1 MGETEPGDGAG
12 GAATAWDMDVEAGTA
27 GPRVAAG
34 GADVGAADGQDG
46 TGSVSTGGEAV
57 IDADGEG
64 GAGGATVTGVA
75 RAETS
80 NLGNCITHNR
90 SVTDTDT
97 LQLPRPGEDDAT
109 TSAASTSKLTIASRF
124 LS

>member
-1 MGETEPGDGAG
+1 
-12 GAATAWDMDVEAGTA
+12 MDVEEGTA

-34 GADVGAADGQDG
+34 GADVGGADGRDG
-46 TGSVSTGGEAV
+46 TDSVSTDGEAV

-97 LQLPRPGEDDAT
+97 LQLPRPGEDDVT
-109 TSAASTSKLTIASRF
+109 TSAASTSKLTIASGF
-124 LS
+124 FS

>member
-1 MGETEPGDGAG
+1 MGGIEPGEGAG
-12 GAATAWDMDVEAGTA
+12 GAATASDMDVEEGTA

-34 GADVGAADGQDG
+34 GADIGAADGHDG
-46 TGSVSTGGEAV
+46 TDTVSTSGEAV
-57 IDADGEG
+57 IDADCEG
-64 GAGGATVTGVA
+64 GAVGATVTGVA
-75 RAETS
+75 QVETS

>member
-1 MGETEPGDGAG
+1 MGEIEPGEGAG
-12 GAATAWDMDVEAGTA
+12 GAATASDMDVEAGTA

-46 TGSVSTGGEAV
+46 TGSVSTGGEAA

-64 GAGGATVTGVA
+64 GAATVTGVA
-75 RAETS
+75 WAETS
-80 NLGNCITHNR
+80 DLGNCITHNR

-97 LQLPRPGEDDAT
+97 LQLPRPGEEDAT
-109 TSAASTSKLTIASRF
+109 TSAASTSKLTIASCF

>member
-1 MGETEPGDGAG
+1 
-12 GAATAWDMDVEAGTA
+12 MDVEAGTA

-46 TGSVSTGGEAV
+46 TGSVFTGGEAV

-64 GAGGATVTGVA
+64 GAATVTGVA

-80 NLGNCITHNR
+80 DLLVGNCITHNR
-90 SVTDTDT
+90 SVTDTDS

-109 TSAASTSKLTIASRF
+109 TSAASTSKLTIASCF

>member
-1 MGETEPGDGAG
+1 MGAG
-12 GAATAWDMDVEAGTA
+12 DASSPSDMEVEDWAA

-46 TGSVSTGGEAV
+46 TDSVSTGGEAV

-64 GAGGATVTGVA
+64 GAGGAIVTGVA

-80 NLGNCITHNR
+80 DLGNCITHNR

>member
-1 MGETEPGDGAG
+1 MGGIEPGEGAG
-12 GAATAWDMDVEAGTA
+12 GAATASDMDVEEGTA

-34 GADVGAADGQDG
+34 GADIGAADGHDG
-46 TGSVSTGGEAV
+46 TDTVSTSGEAV

-64 GAGGATVTGVA
+64 GAATVTGVA

-80 NLGNCITHNR
+80 DLGNCITHNR

-109 TSAASTSKLTIASRF
+109 TSAASTSKLTIASCF